1 VSLHRRHAAA
11 WPEHRVI
18 VLCNTERDL
27 LFLQGEGVPSILC
40 NSGIFVNEAL
50 FTIDRSQPKRFDAI

>member
-1 VSLHRRHAAA
+1 
-11 WPEHRVI
+11 